1 MREVS
6 RAGADAGEGTT
17 YAEAIAG
24 ATGGSATAPQ
34 APARAENR
42 SGAPPLVRRGPWVRP
57 RRYPLEE
64 LIEISREIDVSRGR

>member
-24 ATGGSATAPQ
+24 AIGGSSTAPQ
-34 APARAENR
+34 APARAANR
-42 SGAPPLVRRGPWVRP
+42 SGAPPLVRRGPMGP
-57 RRYPLEE
+57 PPPL
-64 LIEISREIDVSRGR
+64 STRATH